1 MMKKEDLLGSSF
13 SNAFEILKI
22 FNMPP
27 HTDTDIIREI
37 DTHTFALAPRP
48 SPPSPKVC
56 RQVPRVQVR
65 DPSDQMLK

>member
-13 SNAFEILKI
+13 FNAFKILKI

-48 SPPSPKVC
+48 
-56 RQVPRVQVR
+56 QVQKFAANSRGSR
-65 DPSDQMLK
+65 